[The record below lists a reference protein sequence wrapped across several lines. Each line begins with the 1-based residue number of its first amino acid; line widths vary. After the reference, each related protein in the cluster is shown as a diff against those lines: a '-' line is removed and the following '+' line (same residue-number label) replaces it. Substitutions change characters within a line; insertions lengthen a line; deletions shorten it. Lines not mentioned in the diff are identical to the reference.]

1 MDSIMRIFTK
11 STCFSF
17 IPNLFKNFALSVIL
31 SRAGFYKT
39 KGLKLVTLFV
49 EAISSII
56 TAKTTYAYIRH
67 GKTAEAE
74 SLFKSPFYRFLNNS
88 SANWRS
94 LQLQIANR
102 AITQT
107 AKLTKSNKKK
117 CFVIDDSTI
126 SRNRSKSVEL
136 MAKVY
141 NHVDHVFQKGFTYLA
156 LLWTDGYT
164 NIPIDFALMSSS
176 NDKYCI
182 NKTQS
187 IDNRKASD
195 KRKTEARKN
204 KPKVVVELL
213 NRALNAGLEADL
225 VLFDTWFT
233 TAPMLK
239 EIRNLGLH
247 VIGMLKHMN
256 NSCYIYKGRK
266 HTLKSLKEHLERTG
280 VFKRQRNGVIGS
292 VIVTTCGSKKNPVTV
307 KVKLVFVCHRH
318 IKDKVITLACTDLS
332 LNDTEI
338 IKQYSNRW
346 KIEELFHTEKHL
358 LGLITGS
365 MARNYNAIIAHFT
378 LVNLAY
384 IFLEYQR
391 RYENDVKTMGEIFE
405 DAVEEI
411 CDIPFDI
418 ALNKLLSL
426 IYDII
431 DKLHANNIIKSDAD
445 LKLAKDI
452 ADGMITEWYNGLPE
466 FLSKRYGLQSA

>member
-1 MDSIMRIFTK
+1 M
-11 STCFSF
+11 
-17 IPNLFKNFALSVIL
+17 
-31 SRAGFYKT
+31 
-39 KGLKLVTLFV
+39 
-49 EAISSII
+49 
-56 TAKTTYAYIRH
+56 
-67 GKTAEAE
+67 
-74 SLFKSPFYRFLNNS
+74 
-88 SANWRS
+88 
-94 LQLQIANR
+94 QIANR

-213 NRALNAGLEADL
+213 NRALNAGLEAEL

-431 DKLHANNIIKSDAD
+431 DKLHENNIIKSDAD

>member
-1 MDSIMRIFTK
+1 
-11 STCFSF
+11 
-17 IPNLFKNFALSVIL
+17 
-31 SRAGFYKT
+31 
-39 KGLKLVTLFV
+39 
-49 EAISSII
+49 
-56 TAKTTYAYIRH
+56 
-67 GKTAEAE
+67 
-74 SLFKSPFYRFLNNS
+74 
-88 SANWRS
+88 
-94 LQLQIANR
+94 
-102 AITQT
+102 
-107 AKLTKSNKKK
+107 
-117 CFVIDDSTI
+117 
-126 SRNRSKSVEL
+126 
-136 MAKVY
+136 
-141 NHVDHVFQKGFTYLA
+141 
-156 LLWTDGYT
+156 
-164 NIPIDFALMSSS
+164 
-176 NDKYCI
+176 
-182 NKTQS
+182 
-187 IDNRKASD
+187 
-195 KRKTEARKN
+195 
-204 KPKVVVELL
+204 
-213 NRALNAGLEADL
+213 
-225 VLFDTWFT
+225 
-233 TAPMLK
+233 
-239 EIRNLGLH
+239 
-247 VIGMLKHMN
+247 MN

-292 VIVTTCGSKKNPVTV
+292 VIVTNCGSKKNPVTV

-358 LGLITGS
+358 LGLITCS

-431 DKLHANNIIKSDAD
+431 DKLHENNIIKSDAD

>member
-39 KGLKLVTLFV
+39 KGLKVVTLFV

-292 VIVTTCGSKKNPVTV
+292 VIVTTCG
-307 KVKLVFVCHRH
+307 
-318 IKDKVITLACTDLS
+318 
-332 LNDTEI
+332 EI